1 MVSMARPF
9 LADAQFVEKA
19 RAGDSEAINVCIACN
34 QACLDQVFVNK
45 PASCM
50 VNPRAVRET
59 ELVYERVEKP
69 KCIAV
74 VGAGPAGLAFAAV
87 AALRGHTI
95 TVFES
100 GSALGGQFNLA
111 KRIPGKEEYQSTID
125 YFTYQLAQYNV
136 TVHLNKRA
144 LLADLAGYDE
154 VVLATG
160 VLPRIPEIEGVN
172 HPSVMTYQQA
182 ISGEKIPGRRV
193 AVIGAGGIG
202 FDVAEWLTHSKPE
215 TASHFLDEW
224 GIDLTGDTRGGLKTP
239 LLDPSE
245 REVTLLQRK
254 KDKHGKSLGK
264 TTGWIHRLSLK
275 HQRVQMLAGVH
286 YERIDD
292 EGLHCRIDDVPRCL
306 AVDSIILCTGQS
318 EQRDLYEPLKACG
331 QVVHLIGGAY
341 KALELDARHAIEQA
355 CRLAALL

>member
-1 MVSMARPF
+1 M
-9 LADAQFVEKA
+9 
-19 RAGDSEAINVCIACN
+19 
-34 QACLDQVFVNK
+34 
-45 PASCM
+45 
-50 VNPRAVRET
+50 
-59 ELVYERVEKP
+59 
-69 KCIAV
+69 
-74 VGAGPAGLAFAAV
+74 
-87 AALRGHTI
+87 
-95 TVFES
+95 
-100 GSALGGQFNLA
+100 
-111 KRIPGKEEYQSTID
+111 
-125 YFTYQLAQYNV
+125 
-136 TVHLNKRA
+136 
-144 LLADLAGYDE
+144 
-154 VVLATG
+154 
-160 VLPRIPEIEGVN
+160 
-172 HPSVMTYQQA
+172 
-182 ISGEKIPGRRV
+182 
-193 AVIGAGGIG
+193 
-202 FDVAEWLTHSKPE
+202 
-215 TASHFLDEW
+215 
-224 GIDLTGDTRGGLKTP
+224 TGDTRGGLKTP